1 MEDTSSATWVESS
14 HRKFSLRKGVLR
26 NFAKFTRKHLC
37 QSLFL
42 NKVAK
47 HLFYRAP
54 LGNLAFHQVK
64 PHSIQISTAL
74 YILHMSCLVVEM
86 SFSKSSCFKVNSEIY
101 GFHFHKK
108 LDFWSILSFLRID
121 PKEVVA
127 QRCSVKRVF
136 LKISQKSQ
144 ENTCARVSFLIKLQA
159 GGLQLY

>member
-1 MEDTSSATWVESS
+1 MESS

-37 QSLFL
+37 QSFFL

-144 ENTCARVSFLIKLQA
+144 ENTCARVSLLIKL
-159 GGLQLY
+159 